1 MNGMSKTRSFLIA
14 LLIIIGLI
22 FLNFPSISKEV
33 KNFFYSIST
42 PVQKTFNRAI
52 RQIKASWEFLN
63 SLQEVSKKSVRLEE
77 KIQELMAQNT
87 KLKELEKEN
96 DFLRSYLKLP
106 AISAYPIDL
115 ANVIGRDFQG
125 TEKYILIDKG
135 RLAGIEKNM
144 PVVAFGNILV
154 GKIVEVFDN
163 FAKVL
168 LVTSVNSKTPALI
181 QESRAEGLIEGK
193 QENTLS
199 LDLIP
204 KDIKVEKDQTVI
216 TSGAEGI
223 FPKGLLI
230 GKISLVESLEKEIFQ
245 KITVESVIKIGE
257 LERVFIIKKPTK

>member
-22 FLNFPSISKEV
+22 FLNFPNISQEV
-33 KNFFYSIST
+33 KNFFYSISN
-42 PVQKTFNRAI
+42 PVQKTFNKAI
-52 RQIKASWEFLN
+52 KQIKTSWEFIN
-63 SLQEVSKKSVRLEE
+63 FLQEVSKKNVLLEE

-96 DFLRSYLKLP
+96 DFLRSYLNLP
-106 AISAYPIDL
+106 VVPTHLIDL

-125 TEKYILIDKG
+125 LEKYILIDKG
-135 RLAGIEKNM
+135 RLAGIEKDM
-144 PVVAFGNILV
+144 PVIAFGNILV
-154 GKIVEVFDN
+154 GKVVEVFDN
-163 FAKVL
+163 FSKVL
-168 LVTSVNSKTPALI
+168 LATSANSKIPALI
-181 QESRAEGLIEGK
+181 QESRTEGLIEGK

-216 TSGAEGI
+216 TSGAGGI

-230 GKISLVESLEKEIFQ
+230 GKISLVEFSEKEIFQ
-245 KITVESVIKIGE
+245 KITVEPVIKIGE
-257 LERVFIIKKPTK
+257 LERVFVIKKPK